1 MLWLDWVI
9 TVLLVINVWASWVRI
24 SMLKKQQDEIDAL
37 RASVRFLTEMIGAK
51 YVEPRP

>member
-24 SMLKKQQDEIDAL
+24 SMLKKQQDEIYAL
-37 RASVRFLTEMIGAK
+37 RASIQMLAEMVGTK
-51 YVEPRP
+51 YVEDRP